1 MKFFTLCAIIIL
13 TNTLL
18 QALPGEHIPNQVKE
32 VIAEKTNE
40 VINVD
45 GYLDEGVWSNEF
57 SVSNFTQLDPI
68 EGTAPTEKTFIRIIY
83 TNDALYLGARLSD
96 SSPDSI
102 VARLARR
109 DNFTDSDLFMFFL
122 DPYNDKRSGFYF
134 AVSAA
139 GTLYDGVLYNDYYGD
154 ETWDGVWEGKARID
168 SGGWNVEMKIPFSQ
182 LHFQNKDTNVW
193 GVNMRRDIARKKE
206 KDYLVY
212 IPKNE
217 SSGFVSHFINI
228 KGINKI
234 ESLSSIEILPYL
246 TTRAEYTHPQAEN
259 PFKSGSEYIPG
270 IGADIKM
277 GIGTNLTLNAAVN
290 PDFGQVEIDPAVINL
305 SDVETFFYEKRPFFV
320 EGSTIFKFGQGG
332 SINYWDFNWSNPN
345 FFYSRRIGRTPQ
357 GSTPDANYVDYPDGT
372 HILGA
377 AKLTGKIE
385 NWNLG
390 VIQALTKRE
399 YARYQSNSIS
409 SESEVEPL
417 TYYGIVRGQ
426 KEINEGRQGIGFI
439 STLAARNF
447 KDKRLKDEINKSAYT
462 AGIDGWTFLDSSKTW
477 VITGWGGI
485 SNVNGSSKRITD
497 LQTNSQH
504 YFQRPDN
511 SILSVD
517 SSRTSL
523 TGYAGRIVLNKQKG
537 NFFVNSA
544 FGIVSPEFD
553 LNDLGF
559 LSRTDI
565 VNMHIGGGYYWSDPT
580 DIYRYLQFSVAIFQN
595 YDYEGNI
602 TWEGVRHFGRWQLLN
617 YYNFTW
623 LLEYNPQT
631 INNIRTR
638 GGPLT
643 LNTPGYRADLNIDT
657 DSRKNWILSLGTSTY
672 QASYTRNW
680 HLNLNVELR
689 PASNISFSIGP
700 FYEKDME
707 QSQWIGS
714 FEDPL
719 AINTFGKRYVFAE
732 LNQNTFGANIRLN
745 WTFTPKL
752 SLQLYAQPLIS
763 SGSYK
768 NYKELKQ
775 PRTYNFLVYG
785 EEGSTFNQENLTADP
800 DGNGPAGSIQF
811 YNPNFNYKSLRGN
824 AVLRWE
830 YLPGSVFY
838 FVWTQTRSDVE
849 NIGSFQLK
857 KSFTRLLDVEP
868 DNIFMIKFTY
878 WFNM

>member
-1 MKFFTLCAIIIL
+1 MLIL
-13 TNTLL
+13 KWGLELILL
-18 QALPGEHIPNQVKE
+18 
-32 VIAEKTNE
+32 
-40 VINVD
+40 
-45 GYLDEGVWSNEF
+45 
-57 SVSNFTQLDPI
+57 
-68 EGTAPTEKTFIRIIY
+68 
-83 TNDALYLGARLSD
+83 
-96 SSPDSI
+96 
-102 VARLARR
+102 
-109 DNFTDSDLFMFFL
+109 
-122 DPYNDKRSGFYF
+122 
-134 AVSAA
+134 
-139 GTLYDGVLYNDYYGD
+139 
-154 ETWDGVWEGKARID
+154 
-168 SGGWNVEMKIPFSQ
+168 
-182 LHFQNKDTNVW
+182 
-193 GVNMRRDIARKKE
+193 
-206 KDYLVY
+206 
-212 IPKNE
+212 
-217 SSGFVSHFINI
+217 
-228 KGINKI
+228 
-234 ESLSSIEILPYL
+234 
-246 TTRAEYTHPQAEN
+246 
-259 PFKSGSEYIPG
+259 
-270 IGADIKM
+270 
-277 GIGTNLTLNAAVN
+277 LNAAVN

-332 SINYWDFNWSNPN
+332 SINYWDFNWPGPN
-345 FFYSRRIGRTPQ
+345 YFYSRRIGRTPQ

-447 KDKRLKDEINKSAYT
+447 KDDRLKDEINKSAYT

-580 DIYRYLQFSVAIFQN
+580 DIYRYLQFSVALFRN
-595 YDYEGNI
+595 YDYDRNI
-602 TWEGVRHFGRWQLLN
+602 TWEGVRHFGNWQLLN

-623 LLEYNPQT
+623 ILEYNPQT

-643 LNTPGYRADLNIDT
+643 LNTPGYRADINIDT

-800 DGNGPAGSIQF
+800 DGNGPTGSIQF
-811 YNPNFNYKSLRGN
+811 YNPNFNYKSLRG
-824 AVLRWE
+824 
-830 YLPGSVFY
+830 
-838 FVWTQTRSDVE
+838 
-849 NIGSFQLK
+849 
-857 KSFTRLLDVEP
+857 
-868 DNIFMIKFTY
+868 
-878 WFNM
+878 